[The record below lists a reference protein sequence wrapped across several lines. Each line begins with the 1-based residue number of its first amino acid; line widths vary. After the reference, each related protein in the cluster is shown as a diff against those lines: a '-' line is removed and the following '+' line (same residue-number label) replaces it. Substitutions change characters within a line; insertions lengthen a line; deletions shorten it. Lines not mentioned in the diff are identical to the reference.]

1 MIGLRQMTDHYR
13 GFWWGRAVLCVVI
26 LYGFPVMAQQ
36 TPPLDNPAQDPLF
49 LESLSPDLPVYP
61 NDPPLSPTYYSLT
74 PGGSFPP
81 SAFPVAPD
89 RPYYGENWVGESL
102 MVPPAG
108 VPLTPSGAYDQGVSS
123 FPPIPPASLA
133 GAPLTPSGAYDQG
146 VSPLPPVPP
155 ASLAGAPLAP
165 SGTYDQGVSPL
176 PPIPPAP
183 PVLAQETPVPTP
195 YDQEFP
201 IPTPYDDVPG
211 QSDIDDF
218 PELRVF
224 GNQRVESSAIINY
237 MELSPGM
244 DLTPRVLDE
253 ALKSLYATGLFSNV
267 DMIREGDVLAVT
279 VQENPIINE
288 LVFEG
293 NSDISDENLDAEVQL
308 RPRVVYTRSKVQ
320 ADTQRILEIYRRAGR
335 FAARVD
341 PKIIKLSD
349 NRVNLV
355 FEIDEGQITRV
366 SRIVFV
372 GNRHFSDKTL
382 RGVILT
388 QEERWYRFLARDDTY
403 DPDRLA
409 FDRELL
415 RRFYLKNGYIDF
427 RVDSASAE
435 LTSDLENFFLTFTL
449 HEGERYKVGK
459 TSVETDIR
467 DLQNLNL
474 EDTIE
479 TQSGDWYDAE
489 KVEETIAAMT
499 EAAGSVG
506 YAFVDVRPQVQ
517 RHPEQKRVDIHYV
530 IDEGDRVFV
539 ERIDIKGN
547 IRTLDKVIRREIELV
562 PGDAFNLAKIRRS
575 RRLLTNLGL
584 FEKVDITNAPGSGPD
599 RTVITVEIEEKAT
612 GELSIGGGFSTRDGL
627 LGNFGIRERNLLGRG
642 QELGLKFLISG
653 RTQQI
658 DLSFTEPYFLDR
670 DLAAGFDIF
679 RVERNY
685 LRESGYEQR
694 SIGGGLRIGY
704 ELIGDLR
711 QSWRYTIT
719 QDTISD
725 TRFGVS
731 RFIRD
736 QRGTFTKSIIG
747 QSLTFDLLDDRIDP
761 SDGYVLKLTTNFA
774 GLGGDIQYFETIF
787 KGAFY
792 YPFVPEWI
800 GSISFETGHIFALS
814 KQIRLVDRFFLGGD
828 EMRGFAYAGVGPRDI
843 RTGDS
848 LGGET
853 YAVIQT
859 ELDFPLGLPKE
870 LGITGRLFSDI
881 GTLTSNPDRGVDVR
895 KSAKPR
901 ISAGFGIAWSSP
913 FGPVRIFYGKPI
925 IKESYDKTEAIRF
938 SFGTTF

>member
-1 MIGLRQMTDHYR
+1 MIGLRQMIHHQR
-13 GFWWGRAVLCVVI
+13 WSWWGGVCLVVLFW
-26 LYGFPVMAQQ
+26 FPVLAQQ
-36 TPPLDNPAQDPLF
+36 APSQDNPVF
-49 LESLSPDLPVYP
+49 LENSPS
-61 NDPPLSPTYYSLT
+61 DPSAVQNNPAVSPTYYPLT
-74 PGGSFPP
+74 PGAALPP
-81 SAFPVAPD
+81 AAFPIAEG
-89 RPYYGENWVGESL
+89 RPYYGEDGVL
-102 MVPPAG
+102 VVPPAG
-108 VPLTPSGAYDQGVSS
+108 VPLTPEGAYGQ
-123 FPPIPPASLA
+123 A
-133 GAPLTPSGAYDQG
+133 
-146 VSPLPPVPP
+146 VSPQQPVPP
-155 ASLAGAPLAP
+155 PLEPSPQESL
-165 SGTYDQGVSPL
+165 
-176 PPIPPAP
+176 
-183 PVLAQETPVPTP
+183 VPTP
-195 YDQEFP
+195 YDDGPERSA
-201 IPTPYDDVPG
+201 G
-211 QSDIDDF
+211 NGF
-218 PELRVF
+218 PELRIV

-237 MELSPGM
+237 MDLSPGV

-267 DMIREGDVLAVT
+267 DMIREEDILVVT

-341 PKIIKLSD
+341 PKIIRLSD

-382 RGVILT
+382 RGIILT
-388 QEERWYRFLARDDTY
+388 QEKRWYRFLARDDTY

-427 RVDSASAE
+427 RVVSASAE
-435 LTSDLENFFLTFTL
+435 LTSNLENFFLTFTL
-449 HEGERYKVGK
+449 DEGERYKIGK

-467 DLQNLNL
+467 ELENLNL
-474 EDTIE
+474 EDEVE

-489 KVEETIAAMT
+489 KVEETIAAIT

-506 YAFVDVRPQVQ
+506 YAFVDVRPQIQ
-517 RHPEQKRVDIHYV
+517 RYPEQKRVDINYV
-530 IDEGDRVFV
+530 INEGERVFV

-547 IRTLDKVIRREIELV
+547 TRTLDKVIRREIELA

-575 RRLLTNLGL
+575 QRLLTNLSL
-584 FEKVDITNAPGSGPD
+584 FEKVEITNVPGNGPD
-599 RTVITVEIEEKAT
+599 RTIIIVEVEEKAT

-627 LGNFGIRERNLLGRG
+627 LGNVGIRERNLLGRG

-670 DLAAGFDIF
+670 NLAAGFDVF
-679 RVERNY
+679 RVERDY

-694 SIGGGLRIGY
+694 SIGGGVRIGY

-719 QDTISD
+719 QDTISNV
-725 TRFGVS
+725 RSGVS

-747 QSLTFDLLDDRIDP
+747 QSLTLDLLNDRIDP
-761 SDGYVLKLTTNFA
+761 SDGYVLKLATNFA
-774 GLGGDIQYFETIF
+774 GLGGDVRYFETIF

-792 YPFVPEWI
+792 YPFIPEWV
-800 GSISFETGHIFALS
+800 GSISFDAGHIFALRE
-814 KQIRLVDRFFLGGD
+814 QIRLVDRFFLGGD
-828 EMRGFAYAGVGPRDI
+828 EMRGFAYAGIGPRDI

-881 GTLTSNPDRGVDVR
+881 GTLTGNPDRGVNVR
-895 KSAKPR
+895 KSARPR
-901 ISAGFGIAWSSP
+901 VSAGVGVAWSSP

-925 IKESYDKTEAIRF
+925 LKESYDKTEAIRF
-938 SFGTTF
+938 SFGTNF